1 MGEWVMNF
9 RLCAV
14 VFTFVF
20 FAGQA
25 LAADDAAVLR
35 AINQCAAIPDK
46 DQRLACFDKIAPAAE
61 TGAPTPVFTPTPS
74 SGASPQSATPANQQM
89 TPEQFGSESLP
100 APEPKEGEP
109 APPGPIDSIT
119 ANVTE
124 YAYTPFGKFIVFLE
138 GGEIWRQL
146 DGDSG
151 RATFRRN
158 GDNSVVISR
167 GILGSYNLQVN
178 GSNAVFK
185 VRRVK

>member
-1 MGEWVMNF
+1 MNF
-9 RLCAV
+9 RICAV
-14 VFTFVF
+14 AIGLVLA
-20 FAGQA
+20 AGPA

-61 TGAPTPVFTPTPS
+61 TGAPTPVFTPTPGAS
-74 SGASPQSATPANQQM
+74 ASPQASTPANQQM

-100 APEPKEGEP
+100 APEPREGES
-109 APPGPIDSIT
+109 GPIDSIT

-151 RATFRRN
+151 RAVFRSN
-158 GDNSVVISR
+158 GDNSVIISR